1 MAQTLSIG
9 DLTISSDA
17 GSEER
22 QSAAFIQQEEVHTME
37 QIPLE
42 SRIRGALYGL
52 AVVDALGAPCE
63 FHARGTFPYTTEMRD
78 NDSFGLGAGY
88 WTDDTS
94 QALCLAES
102 LIKSGG
108 KTDVIDQ

>member
-1 MAQTLSIG
+1 MAPIT
-9 DLTISSDA
+9 
-17 GSEER
+17 
-22 QSAAFIQQEEVHTME
+22 
-37 QIPLE
+37 LE

-63 FHARGTFPYTTEMRD
+63 FQDRGTFPHTTEMRA
-78 NDSFGLGAGY
+78 NLNFRLGPGY

-102 LIKSGG
+102 LIKAGG